1 MEGVGSRPE
10 AEGWMEGGGIG
21 LRAPW
26 KTTTVSLLSGNLDP
40 KMVLVGFS

>member
-21 LRAPW
+21 LKAPW
-26 KTTTVSLLSGNLDP
+26 EIITIKLLSGNLDP
-40 KMVLVGFS
+40 KMVSSGFS